1 MKRWNRAGGQVL
13 EGLVRRRTAEALM
26 FENLDW
32 KQA

>member
-1 MKRWNRAGGQVL
+1 VL